1 MIYHKCSYG
10 SAIKR
15 YSRTFSLLKCNVNL
29 HLRDVTEI
37 SLTDA
42 EFKVITSL
50 QGLNGKKAKLAMFK
64 IFIDLGHYTY
74 ERLCEIFPNYSPEK

>member
-1 MIYHKCSYG
+1 MIYQKSSYKA
-10 SAIKR
+10 AIHR
-15 YSRTFSLLKCNVNL
+15 YSRPFSLQQCNVNL

-37 SLTDA
+37 SLTDD

-64 IFIDLGHYTY
+64 VFIDLGHYTY

>member
-1 MIYHKCSYG
+1 MIYHKCSYR

-15 YSRTFSLLKCNVNL
+15 YSLTFSLLKCNVNL
-29 HLRDVTEI
+29 HLRDITEI
-37 SLTDA
+37 FLTDD

-64 IFIDLGHYTY
+64 IFIDAGHYTY
-74 ERLCEIFPNYSPEK
+74 ERLCEIFPTYTP